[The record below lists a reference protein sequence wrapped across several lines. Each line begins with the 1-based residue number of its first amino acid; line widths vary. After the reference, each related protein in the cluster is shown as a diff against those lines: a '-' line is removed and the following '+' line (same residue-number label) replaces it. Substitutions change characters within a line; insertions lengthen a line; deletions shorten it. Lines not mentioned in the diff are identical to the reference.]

1 MASIGW
7 RSNTETI
14 LDNLKNT
21 DMTNSCMD
29 KEPFVLR
36 VIGDNMEPEFPN
48 GSIIVV
54 DPGQSAADGDFV
66 VTKLNDQ
73 IELRQLSKNNGNWR
87 LTATA
92 APEENSDITSLAG
105 IIGRVI
111 KRTDARQKFV
121 KEY

>member
-54 DPGQSAADGDFV
+54 DPGQSAVDGDFV